1 MDVRRFKPRR
11 VASSAEVLPQKGEA
25 ERAAHPPSTAH
36 LEKKI
41 LMSQPHS
48 NLLPT
53 VLISYLTAAISMLV
67 VVCNLHLPRAR
78 GGRAAGA
85 GVTAQHHTD
94 RVGGAFASTGLP
106 TVRAHARWHTR
117 RTDPR
122 HPSRLLLIAVGAVGP
137 TCFEVWGQMLWRHV
151 LANLLGRGVGG
162 GEQHDAVLVVL
173 RQEGRD
179 D

>member
-11 VASSAEVLPQKGEA
+11 EASSAEKGKPS
-25 ERAAHPPSTAH
+25 AHPPSTAH
-36 LEKKI
+36 LNKI
-41 LMSQPHS
+41 SDESATQQFTSDCADKLFA
-48 NLLPT
+48 
-53 VLISYLTAAISMLV
+53 AAISMLV
-67 VVCNLHLPRAR
+67 VGCNTSAAR

-85 GVTAQHHTD
+85 AVTAQHHTD